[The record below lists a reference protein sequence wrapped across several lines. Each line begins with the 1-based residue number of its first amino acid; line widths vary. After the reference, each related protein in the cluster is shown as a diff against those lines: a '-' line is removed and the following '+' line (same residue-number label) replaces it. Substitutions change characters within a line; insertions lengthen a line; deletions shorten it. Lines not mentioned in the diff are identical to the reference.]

1 MKKLFLAACFC
12 LSVLSAGEVL
22 ACTNFLVTKGAS
34 KDGSCFISYAADSH
48 VLYGELYYYPAATY
62 PAGTMMD
69 VVEWDSGKKLGKI
82 AQALQTY
89 SVIGNINEHQL
100 AIAETTFG
108 GREELVDKRGIIDYG
123 SLIYITLQR
132 AKNAR
137 EAIRTFYELTKEY
150 GYCSGGESF
159 SIADANEVWI
169 LEMVGKGKQMLDKK
183 GNVDTKNWTLSPVWV
198 ARRIPD
204 GYVSGHANQARI
216 TTFPLE
222 NGKTSISTKNI
233 AKIMNP
239 EVEVIYS
246 SDVISYARAIGL
258 FNGKD
263 AEFSFSDIYN
273 PLDFGGAR
281 FCEARVWA
289 GFMHWNK
296 ELMAEYEDYARG
308 ENLTH
313 RMPLWIKP
321 AEKIGIEEMFSVM
334 RDHYEGTSMDMT
346 KDVGAGPFECPYRWR
361 PMTWSYDGKD
371 YIHERATSTQQTGFS
386 FIAQCRGRFPNP
398 VGGILWFGVDD
409 SYSSCYVPIF
419 CGCTQVPLYFKVGN
433 GDLMTYSPTSA
444 FWLFNQVSNFAY
456 LRYNAM
462 IKDIQKVQS
471 ELETNFIRLVKE
483 QSGELADKYVAD
495 KKNGIDELNKFSNN
509 QAGIMFNR
517 WKALSQYLLVK
528 YMDGNVK
535 KEKGGRF
542 MNNGNNEH
550 IPASPEHPLYP
561 EWYYKAIIQD
571 AGQNLQAR

>member
-1 MKKLFLAACFC
+1 MKKTFLAAILC
-12 LSVLSAGEVL
+12 LALTAEGL

-48 VLYGELYYYPAATY
+48 VLYGELYYRPAATY

-69 VVEWDSGKKLGKI
+69 VIEWDSGKKLGQI
-82 AQALQTY
+82 AQATQTY

-100 AIAETTFG
+100 AIGETTFG
-108 GREELVDKRGIIDYG
+108 GREELVDQRGIIDYG

-150 GYCSGGESF
+150 GYCSEGESF

-169 LEMVGKGKQMLDKK
+169 LEMVGKGKQMSDKN
-183 GNVDTKNWTLSPVWV
+183 GNADLKNWTKSPVWV

-246 SDVISYARAIGL
+246 ADVISYARAIGL

-263 AEFSFSDIYN
+263 AEFSFSDVYN
-273 PLDFGGAR
+273 PVNFSGAR
-281 FCEARVWA
+281 ACEARVWA

-296 ELMAEYEDYARG
+296 EAVAEYEDYARG

-321 AEKIGIEEMFSVM
+321 TEKIGIEDMFAVM

-361 PMTWSYDGKD
+361 PMNWTYDGKE
-371 YIHERATSTQQTGFS
+371 YVHERATSTQQTGFS
-386 FIAQCRGRFPNP
+386 FVAQCRAKFPAP
-398 VGGILWFGVDD
+398 VGGIIWFGVDD
-409 SYSSCYVPIF
+409 TYSTCYVPIF
-419 CGCTQVPLYFKVGN
+419 CGVTQVPHCFKVGN

-456 LRYNAM
+456 LRYNSM

-483 QSGELADKYVAD
+483 QSGELADKYMAD
-495 KKNGIDELNKFSNN
+495 KAKCTEALNKFSGN
-509 QAGIMFNR
+509 QANIMFNR
-517 WKALSQYLLVK
+517 WKSLSQYLLVK
-528 YMDGNVK
+528 YMDGNIK
-535 KEKGGRF
+535 KEKNGEF
-542 MNNGNNEH
+542 INNGNDAH
-550 IPASPEHPLYP
+550 IPAMPEQPRYP
-561 EWYYKAIIQD
+561 DWFYKAIIDD
-571 AGQNLQAR
+571 AGQNLQAH